1 MTTTNS
7 DPKVTFSPKHNQ
19 ASSNPSNVEKN
30 GNKMTAKRIAAI
42 LGIFILVALYVV
54 TLLVAIFDRSS
65 SGQWFMICLIAT
77 VTVPLLIW
85 IYTWM
90 YGVLTNKHTIASFD
104 LLNSPKSGSEDT
116 SKTPKK

>member
-7 DPKVTFSPKHNQ
+7 DPKVTSSPKHNQ
-19 ASSNPSNVEKN
+19 ASSNPSSGEKKEY
-30 GNKMTAKRIAAI
+30 KMTAKRIAAI
-42 LGIFILVALYVV
+42 LGIIILVALYVV

-90 YGVLTNKHTIASFD
+90 YGVLTNKHTFASID
-104 LLNSPKSGSEDT
+104 ILNSSKTNSEDT